1 MHDAVSRKPAG
12 VNPPSGVRMRTY
24 DGAVV
29 WTDPVVAPPASA
41 EIDPHILPPRISID
55 SSQKYVLEPILIYS
69 FGETKLLTQVVEPED
84 HPVQLRTDID
94 ARGQVDSERV
104 GTLVCDRGR
113 QEDLDT
119 LRTHRHA

>member
-1 MHDAVSRKPAG
+1 MSEVIYVDSRSVAVGDHLCYRDSGSGSMHDAVSRKPAG

-29 WTDPVVAPPASA
+29 WTYPLVAPPAAA

-84 HPVQLRTDID
+84 HPV
-94 ARGQVDSERV
+94 
-104 GTLVCDRGR
+104 
-113 QEDLDT
+113 
-119 LRTHRHA
+119 